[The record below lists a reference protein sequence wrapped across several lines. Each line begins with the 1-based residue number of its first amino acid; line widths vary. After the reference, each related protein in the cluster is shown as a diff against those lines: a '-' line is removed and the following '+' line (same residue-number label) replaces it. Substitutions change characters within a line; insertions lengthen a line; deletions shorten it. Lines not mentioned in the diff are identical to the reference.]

1 MILAKKLKFL
11 SSLLCFEKGR
21 ELYFYDVVYRKRRVF
36 RLPNIIFTSS
46 KNLHSSKID
55 IDKIVIDFYRKII
68 DINRSHNF
76 FSLLISID

>member
-11 SSLLCFEKGR
+11 SSLLCLEQGR
-21 ELYFYDVVYRKRRVF
+21 ELYFHDVVYRKRRVF
-36 RLPNIIFTSS
+36 RLPNIIFTKS